1 MGPAEKYTAYVRDLD
16 GFLNLEPLVSSIQHI
31 FNDYLPAS
39 YLIAFVLLVVGVMR
53 GFLFTETRQFMQN
66 LLRAVLLV
74 ATISFLPNFID
85 WCDQAFKAFAELPAA
100 ETVTFGNS
108 SYTIKPSNGSAVTG
122 IEQVL
127 KSKIAVSNAA
137 TAKSARNDSSTQGS
151 PQLSGNP
158 FDMGKNMGTMWNYVV
173 GKGVNLVWQ
182 ILFAIYLLCLLLC
195 KVIIILMQ
203 FLQKLIVMGFKLYA
217 PIGVAE
223 YAHHSLKSK
232 ATGFFL
238 TFIGILS
245 WPVGWSIVN
254 AVTLGVFRTIPAPQ
268 DQNFATLI
276 IAIVLAVPVLLWV
289 VIGHVVA
296 PIYMQ
301 KIVLRSGGVIQGFAG
316 TMLSTVGAGSMA
328 TFAATAG
335 SLANGMRNVQRV
347 REEVRNNNVSRDS
360 SRKMGSH
367 QLVLAQENLLSAED
381 FGNIQKQPAIAG
393 DRLRGKEAAIGGLSN
408 LGTGVLDAGTG
419 LMNRLGSVARFIGHA
434 VAEGGGDGAGLDY
447 RALAA
452 FAPQN
457 SNSRSSINRINRSS
471 LQARKYLSE
480 E

>member
-137 TAKSARNDSSTQGS
+137 TAESARNDSSTQGS

-182 ILFAIYLLCLLLC
+182 ILFALYLLYQ
-195 KVIIILMQ
+195 MT
-203 FLQKLIVMGFKLYA
+203 YA
-217 PIGVAE
+217 
-223 YAHHSLKSK
+223 LKSSPF
-232 ATGFFL
+232 GRL
-238 TFIGILS
+238 NQDDQS
-245 WPVGWSIVN
+245 NCVHPVE
-254 AVTLGVFRTIPAPQ
+254 FRRP
-268 DQNFATLI
+268 
-276 IAIVLAVPVLLWV
+276 
-289 VIGHVVA
+289 G
-296 PIYMQ
+296 
-301 KIVLRSGGVIQGFAG
+301 
-316 TMLSTVGAGSMA
+316 
-328 TFAATAG
+328 
-335 SLANGMRNVQRV
+335 
-347 REEVRNNNVSRDS
+347 
-360 SRKMGSH
+360 
-367 QLVLAQENLLSAED
+367 
-381 FGNIQKQPAIAG
+381 
-393 DRLRGKEAAIGGLSN
+393 RG
-408 LGTGVLDAGTG
+408 
-419 LMNRLGSVARFIGHA
+419 
-434 VAEGGGDGAGLDY
+434 
-447 RALAA
+447 
-452 FAPQN
+452 
-457 SNSRSSINRINRSS
+457 
-471 LQARKYLSE
+471 
-480 E
+480 